1 MTYWIVV
8 GSPDNFQTAI
18 DRGFDLFGFKSTRRK
33 ASSEMEPGDKLVFY
47 LTGIKMFGGIAT
59 VKSDS
64 FEDHTK
70 IFKSEKKPEE
80 DYPYRV
86 KTKADIILKDDDM
99 LYVPDYVPML
109 EFTKKGETKSWAMH
123 FQGNL
128 HKISEADYK
137 LLEKDMKAR
146 KQSKAKAKP
155 KAKAKA
161 KAKA

>member
-86 KTKADIILKDDDM
+86 KTKADIILKEDDM

-109 EFTKKGETKSWAMH
+109 EFTKKGETRSWAMH

-128 HKISEADYK
+128 HRISEADYK

-146 KQSKAKAKP
+146 KKAKAKP
-155 KAKAKA
+155 KAKTKP
-161 KAKA
+161 

>member
-59 VKSDS
+59 VTSDS

-86 KTKADIILKDDDM
+86 KTKADIILKEDDM

-128 HKISEADYK
+128 HRISEADYK

-146 KQSKAKAKP
+146 KKAEAKSKP
-155 KAKAKA
+155 KAQV
-161 KAKA
+161 

>member
-1 MTYWIVV
+1 MTDWIVV

-59 VKSDS
+59 VKSES

-146 KQSKAKAKP
+146 KKGKAKAKP

-161 KAKA
+161 KA

>member
-59 VKSDS
+59 VTSDS

-70 IFKSEKKPEE
+70 IFKSEKKPQE

-86 KTKADIILKDDDM
+86 KTKADIVLDEEDM

-128 HKISEADYK
+128 HKLSEADYK

-146 KQSKAKAKP
+146 KKAKSKP
-155 KAKAKA
+155 KAKV
-161 KAKA
+161 

>member
-59 VKSDS
+59 VTSDS

-86 KTKADIILKDDDM
+86 KTKADIILKEDDM

-137 LLEKDMKAR
+137 LLERDMKAR
-146 KQSKAKAKP
+146 KTAEAKSKP
-155 KAKAKA
+155 KAKC
-161 KAKA
+161 

>member
-1 MTYWIVV
+1 M
-8 GSPDNFQTAI
+8 I
-18 DRGFDLFGFKSTRRK
+18 DSTTCEADCGFDVFGFKSTRRK
-33 ASSEMEPGDKLVFY
+33 ASGEMEPGDKLVFY

-64 FEDHTK
+64 FEDHSPL
-70 IFKSEKKPEE
+70 FKSTKKPEE

-86 KTKADIILKDDDM
+86 KTKADIVLNEDQM

-109 EFTKKGETKSWAMH
+109 EFTKKGETKNWAMH

-137 LLEKDMKAR
+137 LIEKDMKAR
-146 KQSKAKAKP
+146 KKSKAKAK
-155 KAKAKA
+155 AG
-161 KAKA
+161 

>member
-33 ASSEMEPGDKLVFY
+33 ASSEMEPGDKLIFY

-59 VKSDS
+59 VTSDS

-86 KTKADIILKDDDM
+86 KTKADIILKEDDM

-137 LLEKDMKAR
+137 LLERDMKAR
-146 KQSKAKAKP
+146 KKAEAKSKP
-155 KAKAKA
+155 KAKV
-161 KAKA
+161 

>member
-33 ASSEMEPGDKLVFY
+33 ASNEMEAGDKLVFY

-59 VKSDS
+59 VTSDS

-86 KTKADIILKDDDM
+86 KTKADIILKEDDM

-146 KQSKAKAKP
+146 KKGKAKAKP

-161 KAKA
+161 

>member
-59 VKSDS
+59 VKSES

-70 IFKSEKKPEE
+70 IFKSKKPEE

-86 KTKADIILKDDDM
+86 KTQADIILKEDDM

-109 EFTKKGETKSWAMH
+109 EFTKKGETKNWAMH

-146 KQSKAKAKP
+146 KKAKP
-155 KAKAKA
+155 KSKAKV
-161 KAKA
+161 